1 MNVVREIFNAHGSFI
16 SMILNMFCRSGT
28 KNVIRKA
35 GEVFKKTSWRLW
47 LCPDLTLPMESH
59 GTPLMA
65 KRIWIKAVYVV
76 FAAPETLLLFFWG
89 WGGGIGCWS
98 YPWVLAQEA
107 IHTGRLLLPQ
117 TNANNM

>member
-1 MNVVREIFNAHGSFI
+1 MNGVREIFNAHGSFI
-16 SMILNMFCRSGT
+16 YMIFNIFCRFGT
-28 KNVIRKA
+28 KNVLRKA

-76 FAAPETLLLFFWG
+76 FAAPETLLSFFL
-89 WGGGIGCWS
+89 WGGLGAGLVLGCWHKRPS
-98 YPWVLAQEA
+98 IRDVCYSLKQ
-107 IHTGRLLLPQ
+107 
-117 TNANNM
+117 M